1 MDEKQLK
8 KLFEIYNQAVLA
20 KDIDTIEKCTN
31 ILKQRLSAIDRKD
44 ENLSY
49 LLKKIKRVHIDAQ
62 TLVAIELEQLKQKM
76 EGIESNKQ
84 RDMAYTKT
92 QLTNEGSKK

>member
-8 KLFEIYNQAVLA
+8 KLFDIYNQAVLE

-31 ILKQRLSAIDRKD
+31 ILKQRLSTIDRKD
-44 ENLSY
+44 ENLAY
-49 LLKKIKRVHIDAQ
+49 LLKKIKRVHINAQ

-92 QLTNEGSKK
+92 QLTNEGSSK